1 MKRALIIDNHPLS
14 RKGLAAIMEEEG
26 LSVVGAVGT
35 AEEAWTI
42 LNDQVPD
49 LLVVDIKL
57 PDEKGPAFVHRLRE
71 VAPETP
77 ILVFTEDTSCLTAL
91 FRGGVRGF
99 VLKRGARVE
108 EELVEGFR
116 AALAGKFYA
125 SPDVCGEILAAL
137 AEGQTFG
144 VVERLSRR
152 EREVFEGLGR
162 GMRLR
167 EIAERLGLSSKTID
181 TFLRRIKAKVG
192 LQDNA
197 EIRRLAAR
205 WVEEHGAC
213 AFEQDPGNGDS

>member
-1 MKRALIIDNHPLS
+1 MRMDVLIVDNHPLS
-14 RKGLAAIMEEEG
+14 RKGLSAIVVGEG
-26 LSVVGAVGT
+26 LSVRGAVGS
-35 AEEAWTI
+35 AGEAWTI
-42 LNDQVPD
+42 LKTHVPD
-49 LLVVDIKL
+49 LIIVDIKL

-77 ILVFTEDTSCLTAL
+77 ILVFTEDTSCLTTL

-99 VLKRGARVE
+99 VLKQGTRVE
-108 EELVEGFR
+108 EELVEGIR
-116 AALAGKFYA
+116 TVLAGKYYA
-125 SPDVCGEILAAL
+125 SPEVCGAI
-137 AEGQTFG
+137 G
-144 VVERLSRR
+144 VVDRLSRR

-162 GMRLR
+162 GMSLR

-181 TFLRRIKAKVG
+181 TFFRRIKAKVG

-213 AFEQDPGNGDS
+213 ALGQGREASGQAG

>member
-1 MKRALIIDNHPLS
+1 VKRALIIDNHPLS
-14 RKGLAAIMEEEG
+14 RKGLASIMEEEG

-35 AEEAWTI
+35 AEEAWTV
-42 LNDQVPD
+42 LKDHVPD
-49 LLVVDIKL
+49 LIIVDIKL

-91 FRGGVRGF
+91 FRGGARGF

-108 EELVEGFR
+108 EELVEGIR
-116 AALAGKFYA
+116 TLLSGKFYA
-125 SPDVCGEILAAL
+125 SPEVCGAILSTL
-137 AEGQTFG
+137 AEGRTFG
-144 VVERLSRR
+144 VVDRLSRR

-162 GMRLR
+162 GMSLR

-181 TFLRRIKAKVG
+181 TFFRRIKAKVG

-205 WVEEHGAC
+205 WVKEHGAC
-213 AFEQDPGNGDS
+213 ALEQEPGNAES